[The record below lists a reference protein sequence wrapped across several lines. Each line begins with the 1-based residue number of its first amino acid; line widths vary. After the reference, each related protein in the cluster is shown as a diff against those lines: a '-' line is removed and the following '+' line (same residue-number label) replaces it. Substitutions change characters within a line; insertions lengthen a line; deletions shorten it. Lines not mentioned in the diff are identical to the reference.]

1 MLIRPI
7 CKWNYTG
14 NRPFLS
20 SREILLILHREIPL
34 RFSLSVPLFERF
46 DFDESPPFL
55 FLSFRGL
62 KRILGLIENCS
73 CILETFLVRSSENRF
88 EFPIFGKFF
97 LIYLY
102 YLFLFMKY
110 YIYII
115 SFYLWLSMKSLI
127 SLICIFF
134 NIYSFLNECVY
145 NDDKNEI

>member
-7 CKWNYTG
+7 CKWNYTA
-14 NRPFLS
+14 NRPFFFL
-20 SREILLILHREIPL
+20 REISLILHREIPL

-73 CILETFLVRSSENRF
+73 CIWNLSRSLFRKSIR
-88 EFPIFGKFF
+88 IFGKFF
-97 LIYLY
+97 LR
-102 YLFLFMKY
+102 
-110 YIYII
+110 
-115 SFYLWLSMKSLI
+115 LSMKSLI
-127 SLICIFF
+127 SLIWIFF

-145 NDDKNEI
+145 NDDKNEIRFFRLVKPNFKSYIFNCNFCLI

>member
-14 NRPFLS
+14 NRPFFS
-20 SREILLILHREIPL
+20 PREISLILHREIPL

-55 FLSFRGL
+55 FLCFRGL

-110 YIYII
+110 YIYI
-115 SFYLWLSMKSLI
+115 YY
-127 SLICIFF
+127 FF
-134 NIYSFLNECVY
+134 LFMIIYEILNILNLHLF
-145 NDDKNEI
+145 